1 MKKHYSILF
10 FFFVFGFFKGQSQ
23 IIIDHTCT
31 KIADIPQQW
40 IETAKSTLLISYQH
54 TSHGSQLVSGID
66 ALAEA
71 YPADF
76 SFEKSGYGFQQGIFL
91 NDNGIP
97 EAGDLGHTGD
107 LAWRDAT
114 LNLIA
119 NPDFDRNVII
129 WSWCG
134 GCSDNTEEGINAYL
148 NAMNTLETDNPNITF
163 VYMTGHLDGSGTEG
177 TLNQMNTLIR
187 NYCISN
193 HKILFDFADIESY
206 DPDAAVNY
214 MELLALD
221 NTQYDNSGSGNP
233 WAGEYWTVNWLTN
246 NQTSA
251 LAVETPLCSE
261 CAHSDDNTES
271 KMNCILKGRAF
282 WYLLARIAGWD
293 GVAASEVIVA
303 NSKVQIVPNPNKGIF
318 KLNLTNYSKK
328 NTVLKIY
335 NSCGQLIDS
344 KNVNL
349 SENLNEI
356 RVDMSAQKKGIYFFT
371 TDDAKEPQSGKI
383 IVE

>member
-97 EAGDLGHTGD
+97 EADDLGHTGD

-251 LAVETPLCSE
+251 LAVETPLCLE

>member
-91 NDNGIP
+91 NDYGIP
-97 EAGDLGHTGD
+97 EADDLGHTGD

-148 NAMNTLETDNPNITF
+148 NAMNTLETDNPNIKF

-251 LAVETPLCSE
+251 LAVETPLCLE